1 MGGTAK
7 KALGYGAGL
16 IALYLA
22 VAYSTGFSKN
32 VNSASSGATS
42 LVKAFQG
49 R

>member
-1 MGGTAK
+1 MGR
-7 KALGYGAGL
+7 KALLYSTGL

-22 VAYSTGFSKN
+22 VAYSSGFAKGIN
-32 VNSASSGATS
+32 AAAGGGAN

>member
-1 MGGTAK
+1 MGGGMK

-22 VAYSTGFSKN
+22 VAYSTGFSKG
-32 VNSASSGATS
+32 VSSASSGATN

>member
-1 MGGTAK
+1 MGQTAK

-16 IALYLA
+16 IALYLGVVYA
-22 VAYSTGFSKN
+22 TGFSKN
-32 VNSASSGATS
+32 INSASTGAVS

>member
-22 VAYSTGFSKN
+22 VAYSTGFSKG
-32 VNSASSGATS
+32 VNASASGATN

>member
-16 IALYLA
+16 IFAYLV
-22 VAYSTGFSKN
+22 VAYSTGFSRG
-32 VNSASSGATS
+32 VSSAASGSVS